1 MRKDFVMNEN
11 TVPAEAENSEESYYG
26 DLIVQVFTASG
37 AFPVSDALVT
47 ITSQESG
54 LVSVLVTGEDGRT
67 PAIRLSAPSPSESF
81 NPSDKTPFSLY
92 NIDTDAAGF
101 YGVRNIGAAIYPGIT
116 SIQRVE
122 LIPIVRDSV
131 KYNGNEE
138 LIYNDN
144 RNVDTL
150 Q

>member
-1 MRKDFVMNEN
+1 MNEN
-11 TVPAEAENSEESYYG
+11 TVSPESESSEENYYG

-47 ITSQESG
+47 VTSQENG
-54 LVSVLVTGEDGRT
+54 LVSVLVTGENGRT

-81 NPSDKTPFSLY
+81 NPADTPFSLY

-122 LIPIVRDSV
+122 LIPIIRDSV

-138 LIYNDN
+138 LIYNN
-144 RNVDTL
+144 NQNTETL